1 MSSKDLALIGVAA
14 LCLSAW
20 LAMRLLPYGVLLS
33 LIGVLLGAG
42 ISAGLSWYFYQQ
54 SSKDL
59 RNEAERLRRYNEALM
74 SYLDAA
80 GVIQPGP
87 RDKAGDPIPT
97 VTTKMEAASLEA
109 RGESAE
115 VTVDE
120 DKPPEGKGQKGD

>member
-20 LAMRLLPYGVLLS
+20 LAVRLLTYGVLLS
-33 LIGVLLGAG
+33 LFGVLLGAA

-54 SSKDL
+54 SSEDL

-97 VTTKMEAASLEA
+97 VTTKMGAASLEA

-115 VTVDE
+115 VTV
-120 DKPPEGKGQKGD
+120 